1 MYYTV
6 EKEVRIKTAVV
17 SLWFDVAQPTESL
30 LEAIKVC
37 QGGNGGQET
46 IPVKSSVQNDKK
58 VNGNQSLFQV
68 LGRYAKQKVRKCIP
82 SLVTN
87 AKVV

>member
-17 SLWFDVAQPTESL
+17 SLWFDVAHPTESL

-37 QGGNGGQET
+37 QGGNGGRET

-58 VNGNQSLFQV
+58 INGNQSLFQV
-68 LGRYAKQKVRKCIP
+68 LGRYATQKVRKCIP